1 MCDCRAWFILI
12 FHVSVCAADTIVHIP
27 WSLDIWRDPLQVPS
41 GKSGGSMHYKKD
53 KDKDMD
59 KDKDKDMDN
68 YRDKFEDKD
77 RSLQQAQLIK
87 TQQDPWPQDSE
98 LIFIIKV

>member
-1 MCDCRAWFILI
+1 MLKKNMCDCRAWFILI

-59 KDKDKDMDN
+59 KDKDKD
-68 YRDKFEDKD
+68 K
-77 RSLQQAQLIK
+77 SLQQAQLIK
-87 TQQDPWPQDSE
+87 TQQDPWPQDLE